1 MQSIDK
7 MKVDGTFKSLS
18 KRERLQI
25 DRQREKLELNL
36 GSISE
41 MNRLP
46 AAVFVVDIMREDIAI
61 SEARKLGIPTFA
73 IVDTNSNPQ
82 IIDYPIPANDDA
94 SKAVAKIMEH
104 VIAGVADGLTNRKS
118 DKDKSKQEKL
128 EKKAAQVGE

>member
-1 MQSIDK
+1 
-7 MKVDGTFKSLS
+7 
-18 KRERLQI
+18 LQI

-82 IIDYPIPANDDA
+82 TIDYPIPANDDA

-104 VIAGVADGLTNRKS
+104 LIASVADGLNNRKS
-118 DKDKSKQEKL
+118 DKDKSKQDKL

>member
-1 MQSIDK
+1 
-7 MKVDGTFKSLS
+7 
-18 KRERLQI
+18 LQI

-46 AAVFVVDIMREDIAI
+46 AAIFVVDIMREDIAI

-94 SKAVAKIMEH
+94 SKAIAKILENISAA
-104 VIAGVADGLTNRKS
+104 VKDGLTNRKS
-118 DKDKSKQEKL
+118 DKDKSKQEKI